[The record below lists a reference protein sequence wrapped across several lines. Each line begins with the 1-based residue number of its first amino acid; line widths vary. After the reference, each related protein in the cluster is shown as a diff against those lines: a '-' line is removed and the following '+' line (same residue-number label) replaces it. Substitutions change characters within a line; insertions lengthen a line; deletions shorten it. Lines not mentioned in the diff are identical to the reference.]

1 MDDASHLLQYRR
13 FFGILFSVLPGLE
26 LTYGMSALV
35 LWLLADVAEI
45 EWGWGIG
52 IAGITFALTLT
63 LWLFV
68 GMGIQKWAEEK
79 TATFLF
85 ILNAPFLVVFFGF
98 MIWLFVE
105 TVVNATQ
112 PGAPAPTAEHA
123 TYLVQQL
130 RALV

>member
-13 FFGILFSVLPGLE
+13 FFGTLFSVLPGLE
-26 LTYGMSALV
+26 LTYALSALV
-35 LWLLADVAEI
+35 LYLLADVAEI

-52 IAGITFALTLT
+52 FAGITFVLTLSV
-63 LWLFV
+63 WLFV

-98 MIWLFVE
+98 MFWLFYE
-105 TVVNATQ
+105 TVINATS
-112 PGAPAPTAEHA
+112 PGAAPAEEHA
-123 TYLVQQL
+123 LLVLEQL